1 MAMKLALVTLD
12 IVDEIL
18 SVVLV
23 TGVLRDGGEMKSPEI
38 MLVVRGDGH
47 RPVMKLIYIPTLVD
61 VFSLSS
67 VLVCLPS
74 LRILLLVGPGA
85 SISNSHDG
93 AAHSVRFV
101 ADKPAQAMTKRSS
114 ARGIE

>member
-67 VLVCLPS
+67 VIWSGLFTVVTDTV
-74 LRILLLVGPGA
+74 VGWTRSIDIEFPWRSGA
-85 SISNSHDG
+85 
-93 AAHSVRFV
+93 
-101 ADKPAQAMTKRSS
+101 
-114 ARGIE
+114 